1 MTQTFTLDLH
11 VHTNY
16 SIDGHDSAE
25 RIIEVARAQGLDGL
39 AICDHNTMAGVQA
52 ARDYVAAHDL
62 DFLIIPGVEVT
73 TSQGHLL
80 VLGLEEGI
88 EQDMTATET
97 IRALRHYEHERAQ
110 SIVIIAPHPY
120 HPFRHS
126 IGNICTHPEIEA
138 IEVFNSRYFTG
149 LGNLW
154 ARRTAKRT
162 GKIAVAGSDAHSAD
176 CVGLATV
183 TVEVDADEI
192 ARMPDYRAIVKALKA
207 GSVRVTARKRTPF
220 RLYLSQLCKK
230 KRRTG

>member
-1 MTQTFTLDLH
+1 MTRTFTLDLH

-16 SIDGHDSAE
+16 SSDGHDSVE
-25 RIIEVARAQGLDGL
+25 RIIEVARARGLDGL
-39 AICDHNTMAGVQA
+39 AICDHNTMAGVRA

-62 DFLIIPGVEVT
+62 DFLIIPGLEVT

-80 VLGLEEGI
+80 VLGLEEGV
-88 EQDMTATET
+88 ERDMTATET
-97 IRALRHYEHERAQ
+97 IRAVRHYEHERAQ

-126 IGNICTHPEIEA
+126 IGNICTDPEIEA

-149 LGNLW
+149 LGNLR
-154 ARRTAKRT
+154 AQRTAKRA
-162 GKIAVAGSDAHSAD
+162 GKIAVSGSDAHSAD

-183 TVEVDADEI
+183 IVEAEVEV

-207 GSVRVTARKRTPF
+207 GRVRVKARKRTPF
-220 RLYLSQLCKK
+220 YLYLAQLCKK

>member
-1 MTQTFTLDLH
+1 MTRTFTLDLH

-16 SIDGHDSAE
+16 SSDGHDSVE
-25 RIIEVARAQGLDGL
+25 RIIEVARARGLDGL
-39 AICDHNTMAGVQA
+39 AICDHNTMAGVRA

-62 DFLIIPGVEVT
+62 DFLIIPGLEVT

-80 VLGLEEGI
+80 VLGLEEGVKR
-88 EQDMTATET
+88 DMTATET
-97 IRALRHYEHERAQ
+97 IRAVRHYEHERAQ

-126 IGNICTHPEIEA
+126 IGNICTDPEIEA

-149 LGNLW
+149 LGNLR
-154 ARRTAKRT
+154 AQRTAKRA
-162 GKIAVAGSDAHSAD
+162 GKIAVSGSDAHSAD

-183 TVEVDADEI
+183 IVEAEVEV

-207 GSVRVTARKRTPF
+207 GRVRVKARKRTPF
-220 RLYLSQLCKK
+220 YLYLAQLCKK

>member
-1 MTQTFTLDLH
+1 MTRTFTLDLH

-16 SIDGHDSAE
+16 SIDGHDSVE
-25 RIIEVARAQGLDGL
+25 RIIEVARARGLDGL

-80 VLGLEEGI
+80 VLGLEEGV
-88 EQDMTATET
+88 ERDMTATKT
-97 IRALRHYEHERAQ
+97 IRALRHYEHERTQ
-110 SIVIIAPHPY
+110 SIVIVAPHPY

-149 LGNLW
+149 LGNLR
-154 ARRTAKRT
+154 ARRMAKRT
-162 GKIAVAGSDAHSAD
+162 GKIAVSGSDAHSAD

-183 TVEVDADEI
+183 TVEADVAV
-192 ARMPDYRAIVKALKA
+192 ARTPDHRAIVKALKA
-207 GSVRVTARKRTPF
+207 GRVRVKARKRTPF
-220 RLYLSQLCKK
+220 CLYLLQLCKK
-230 KRRTG
+230 KRRMG